1 MKLRQILYATL
12 SFLAVNIGICPY
24 VVAAT
29 TLQLT
34 QTSQEISGTDS
45 ESGVAFHSSLLA
57 SDHVIVDLYIGTKR
71 IHEEIDY
78 GRHTLR
84 IRSVSQGTETPIA
97 LSVQDIRAFQK
108 LGVSLFSLPP
118 KIQPAGRHGDA
129 LGRLLNLM
137 ASTPPG
143 YVFDYFSKISSDS
156 FTSICPQIGGPGVAT
171 YTLGTSG
178 KTQHIEVTVGP
189 VCYAGRALGRLWRPC
204 RLRSI
209 DW

>member
-118 KIQPAGRHGDA
+118 KSNRRADTGM
-129 LGRLLNLM
+129 RLADCL
-137 ASTPPG
+137 
-143 YVFDYFSKISSDS
+143 I
-156 FTSICPQIGGPGVAT
+156 
-171 YTLGTSG
+171 
-178 KTQHIEVTVGP
+178 
-189 VCYAGRALGRLWRPC
+189 
-204 RLRSI
+204 
-209 DW
+209 